1 MTVTCD
7 DVRMT
12 TGNLIA
18 KLRAYRAAEERL
30 KLARR
35 ELDEEITRAVDSGE
49 WQIIDVA
56 EVTKWSRETIRAI
69 IKRVHKGEPD
79 PES

>member
-1 MTVTCD
+1 MTITWD
-7 DVRMT
+7 HVRMT

-18 KLRAYRAAEERL
+18 KIRAHKAAVERL
-30 KLARR
+30 DRARW

-56 EVTKWSRETIRAI
+56 EVTGWSRETIRAI
-69 IKRVHKGEPD
+69 IKRVHEDRAAGE
-79 PES
+79 S